1 MIKKFPP
8 QNNDTAILIGIPSNL
23 LILELSS
30 KLRKTRSNSKEVLML
45 DMR

>member
-1 MIKKFPP
+1 
-8 QNNDTAILIGIPSNL
+8 L

-45 DMR
+45 DMRWL